1 VFDASAATSTGLS
14 LNDILMRGPTVQPTL
29 FQIIL
34 RFRLHNIAITG
45 DIEKVYRQVRVDRS
59 DCDLQRIVYRSNPS
73 HPLQHYRLLTVTY
86 GTKSAPY
93 LATKC
98 LSELSKHC
106 TDQRVSRI
114 IKEDFYVDDLLSGGT
129 TVEKCCEYYQE
140 LTNVLNQVN
149 FPIRKWC
156 SNSAELIANIPSAN
170 EQHYSLL
177 LAEDESITTLGLTWL
192 PNKNVFKFVLKSWSP
207 QTQMTK
213 RSLLSDLHKI
223 YDPLGFITPILI
235 KGKIF
240 LQQLWTSKVDWDTV
254 LPPDTQLKWTRFC
267 NSLQSIENLSIPRL
281 VLCHANKRII
291 TLHGFCDASQNAI
304 GACIYLRSKTV
315 DPEDSWTT
323 ALYTSRSRVAP
334 IRTTTIPRLV
344 LNGATI

>member
-1 VFDASAATSTGLS
+1 
-14 LNDILMRGPTVQPTL
+14 M
-29 FQIIL
+29 
-34 RFRLHNIAITG
+34 
-45 DIEKVYRQVRVDRS
+45 
-59 DCDLQRIVYRSNPS
+59 
-73 HPLQHYRLLTVTY
+73 QHYRLLTVTY

-129 TVEKCCEYYQE
+129 TVEECCQYYQE

-156 SNSAELIANIPSAN
+156 SNSAELIAKIPSAN

-192 PNKNVFKFVLKSWSP
+192 PNKDVFKFVLKPWSP

-223 YDPLGFITPILI
+223 YDPLGFITPVLI

-240 LQQLWTSKVDWDTV
+240 LQQLWTIKVGWDTV
-254 LPPDTQLKWTRFC
+254 LPPDTQFKWSRFC
-267 NSLQSIENLSIPRL
+267 NSLQSM
-281 VLCHANKRII
+281 
-291 TLHGFCDASQNAI
+291 
-304 GACIYLRSKTV
+304 
-315 DPEDSWTT
+315 
-323 ALYTSRSRVAP
+323 
-334 IRTTTIPRLV
+334 
-344 LNGATI
+344 